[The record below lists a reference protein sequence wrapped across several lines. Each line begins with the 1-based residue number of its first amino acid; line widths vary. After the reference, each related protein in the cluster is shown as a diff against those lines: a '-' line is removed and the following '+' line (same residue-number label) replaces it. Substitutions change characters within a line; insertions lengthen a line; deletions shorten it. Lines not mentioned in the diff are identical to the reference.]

1 MGRISIII
9 ITAAMIMASVS
20 AAAAENN
27 SMAGGKLF
35 HAKCSLCHSD
45 EIPLN
50 MKKDQ
55 KGWEETVK
63 LMQQKKPNFISD
75 QEAKI
80 IINFLL
86 AHSQDTGKVK

>member
-1 MGRISIII
+1 MGRISISIV
-9 ITAAMIMASVS
+9 TAAMIMASVS
-20 AAAAENN
+20 AAAENN
-27 SMAGGKLF
+27 TVAGGNLF

-86 AHSQDTGKVK
+86 AHSQDTGKGK